1 MKGQVKE
8 YWNNTIGK
16 FWKKLR
22 QAQKISLILTLVVV
36 FAFIIFMISAG
47 STSFMTPLFT
57 AQIADKALLN
67 TISLRLDQ
75 EGVSHK
81 ISDGMIYL
89 QSKGDAQRMIA
100 LLVREDL
107 VPKNAS
113 PWDVF
118 KLDRWT
124 TTDFERNVN
133 LRRAIS
139 VSLEQHIE
147 ALADVDRARITLVM
161 PEKSL
166 FTEDQKDVS
175 ASIIITPH
183 PGSDIVS
190 NPKKIQGIIKLVK
203 FAVEGLEDKN
213 ITISDTA
220 GNVLSDFAGMAASPV
235 TPAVK
240 PMTQPPAEKDIFDR
254 LPISR
259 NIAYAA
265 AVSLTVILLAV
276 ILILIFG
283 KKKKEAIL
291 EDARNMASQNP
302 EEVARLVKT
311 WLSED

>member
-8 YWNNTIGK
+8 LFKSIGQ

-22 QAQKISLILTLVVV
+22 QAQKVSFILILAIA
-36 FAFIIFMISAG
+36 FALIIFVSSAG

-57 AQIADKALLN
+57 ARIADTTLLN

-118 KLDRWT
+118 KMDRWT

-147 ALADVDRARITLVM
+147 SLVDVDRARITLVM

-166 FTEDQKDVS
+166 FTEDQKEVS

-203 FAVEGLEDKN
+203 FAVEGLDDKN

-220 GNVLSDFAGMAASPV
+220 GNVLSDFAGMAAPPV
-235 TPAVK
+235 IPEVK
-240 PMTQPPAEKDIFDR
+240 PMTQIPAQKDIFDR
-254 LPISR
+254 LPVSR
-259 NIAYAA
+259 NVAYAA
-265 AVSLTVILLAV
+265 AISLAV
-276 ILILIFG
+276 VLMAVVLILIFG

>member
-1 MKGQVKE
+1 MKGQIKE
-8 YWNNTIGK
+8 LFNSVGQ

-22 QAQKISLILTLVVV
+22 QAQKVSIFLILAVVLGLIV
-36 FAFIIFMISAG
+36 FASSAG

-57 AQIADKALLN
+57 ARIADANLLN

-118 KLDRWT
+118 KMDRWT

-161 PEKSL
+161 PEKTL

-213 ITISDTA
+213 ITISDTS
-220 GNVLSDFAGMAASPV
+220 GNLLSDFAGMENSPAV
-235 TPAVK
+235 PAVK
-240 PMTQPPAEKDIFDR
+240 PMTQIPAEQDIFDR

-265 AVSLTVILLAV
+265 IVSLAVMLLAV
-276 ILILIFG
+276 AFILIFE

-302 EEVARLVKT
+302 EEVARLLKT

>member
-1 MKGQVKE
+1 MKGQIKE
-8 YWNNTIGK
+8 FFNSIGR

-22 QAQKISLILTLVVV
+22 QAQRVSIILILAIAFALIV
-36 FAFIIFMISAG
+36 FISSAG

-57 AQIADKALLN
+57 ARIADTTLLN

-89 QSKGDAQRMIA
+89 QSRGDAQRMIA
-100 LLVREDL
+100 LLMREDL

-118 KLDRWT
+118 KMDRWT

-147 ALADVDRARITLVM
+147 SLVDVDRARITLVM

-175 ASIIITPH
+175 ASIIIITPH

-235 TPAVK
+235 TPEIK
-240 PMTQPPAEKDIFDR
+240 PMTQIPEEQDIFDR
-254 LPISR
+254 LPVSR

-265 AVSLTVILLAV
+265 VVSLAV
-276 ILILIFG
+276 LIFAIVCIMIFG

-291 EDARNMASQNP
+291 EDARNMAAQNP
-302 EEVARLVKT
+302 EEIARLVKT

>member
-1 MKGQVKE
+1 MKGQIKE
-8 YWNNTIGK
+8 FFNSIGR

-22 QAQKISLILTLVVV
+22 QAQRVSIILILAIAFALIV
-36 FAFIIFMISAG
+36 FISSAG

-57 AQIADKALLN
+57 ARVADTTLLN

-89 QSKGDAQRMIA
+89 QSRGDAQRMIA
-100 LLVREDL
+100 LLMREDL

-118 KLDRWT
+118 KMDRWT

-147 ALADVDRARITLVM
+147 SLVDVDRARITLVM

-235 TPAVK
+235 TPEIK
-240 PMTQPPAEKDIFDR
+240 PMTQIPEEQDIFDR
-254 LPISR
+254 LPVSR

-265 AVSLTVILLAV
+265 VVSLAV
-276 ILILIFG
+276 LIFAIVCIMIFG

-302 EEVARLVKT
+302 EEIARLVKT

>member
-1 MKGQVKE
+1 MKGQIKE
-8 YWNNTIGK
+8 FFNSIGQ

-22 QAQKISLILTLVVV
+22 QAQKVSFILILAIV
-36 FAFIIFMISAG
+36 FAFIVFVSSAG

-57 AQIADKALLN
+57 AKITDTTLLN

-75 EGVSHK
+75 EAVSHK

-89 QSKGDAQRMIA
+89 QGKGDAQRMIA
-100 LLVREDL
+100 LLMREDL
-107 VPKNAS
+107 VPKNAA

-118 KLDRWT
+118 KMDRWT

-147 ALADVDRARITLVM
+147 SLVDVDRARITLVM

-166 FTEDQKDVS
+166 FTEDQKEVS

-240 PMTQPPAEKDIFDR
+240 PMAQVPAQQDIFDR
-254 LPISR
+254 LPVSR

-265 AVSLTVILLAV
+265 AVSLAVLLFAV
-276 ILILIFG
+276 VCILIFG

>member
-1 MKGQVKE
+1 MKGQIKE
-8 YWNNTIGK
+8 FFNSIGQ

-22 QAQKISLILTLVVV
+22 QAQKISIILILA
-36 FAFIIFMISAG
+36 FAFALIVFVSSAG

-57 AQIADKALLN
+57 AKIADSTLLN

-89 QSKGDAQRMIA
+89 QSRSDAQKKM
-100 LLVREDL
+100 
-107 VPKNAS
+107 
-113 PWDVF
+113 
-118 KLDRWT
+118 DRWT

-147 ALADVDRARITLVM
+147 SLSDVDRARITLVM

-166 FTEDQKDVS
+166 FTEDQKEVS

-235 TPAVK
+235 TPEVK
-240 PMTQPPAEKDIFDR
+240 SMTQVPVRQDIFDR
-254 LPISR
+254 LPVSR

-265 AVSLTVILLAV
+265 ATSLAV
-276 ILILIFG
+276 ILAAVVLILIFG

>member
-1 MKGQVKE
+1 MKGQIKE
-8 YWNNTIGK
+8 FFSSIGQ

-22 QAQKISLILTLVVV
+22 QAQKVSIILILAIAFALIV
-36 FAFIIFMISAG
+36 FVSSAG

-57 AQIADKALLN
+57 ARIVDTSLLN

-100 LLVREDL
+100 LLMREDL

-118 KLDRWT
+118 KMDRWT

-147 ALADVDRARITLVM
+147 SLADVDRARITLVM

-220 GNVLSDFAGMAASPV
+220 GNVLSDFAGMAVSPV

-240 PMTQPPAEKDIFDR
+240 PLTQAPAEQDIFDR
-254 LPISR
+254 LPIGR

-265 AVSLTVILLAV
+265 VASLAV
-276 ILILIFG
+276 LLFAVVCILIFG

>member
-1 MKGQVKE
+1 MKGQIKE
-8 YWNNTIGK
+8 FFNSIGQI
-16 FWKKLR
+16 WKKLR
-22 QAQKISLILTLVVV
+22 QAQRISIILITAFVL
-36 FAFIIFMISAG
+36 AFIIFVSSAG

-57 AQIADKALLN
+57 ARVADANLLN

-118 KLDRWT
+118 KMDRWT

-147 ALADVDRARITLVM
+147 ALTDVDRARITLVM

-183 PGSDIVS
+183 PGSDIVT

-220 GNVLSDFAGMAASPV
+220 GNVLTDFAGMATSPV
-235 TPAVK
+235 IPAVK
-240 PMTQPPAEKDIFDR
+240 PMAQNPAEEDIFDK

-265 AVSLTVILLAV
+265 AISLAV
-276 ILILIFG
+276 VLAAIVLILIFG

-302 EEVARLVKT
+302 EEIARLLKT

>member
-1 MKGQVKE
+1 MKGQIKE
-8 YWNNTIGK
+8 FFNSIGR

-22 QAQKISLILTLVVV
+22 QAQRVSIILILAIAFALIV
-36 FAFIIFMISAG
+36 FISSAG

-57 AQIADKALLN
+57 ARIADTTLLN

-89 QSKGDAQRMIA
+89 QSRGDAQRMIA
-100 LLVREDL
+100 LLMREDL

-118 KLDRWT
+118 KMDRWT

-147 ALADVDRARITLVM
+147 SLVDVDRARITLVM

-235 TPAVK
+235 TPEIK
-240 PMTQPPAEKDIFDR
+240 PMTQIPEEQDIFDR
-254 LPISR
+254 LPVSR

-265 AVSLTVILLAV
+265 VVSLAV
-276 ILILIFG
+276 LIFAIVCIMIFG

-302 EEVARLVKT
+302 EEIARLVKT

>member
-1 MKGQVKE
+1 MKGQIKE
-8 YWNNTIGK
+8 FLSSIGQ

-22 QAQKISLILTLVVV
+22 QAQKVSIILILAIAFALIV
-36 FAFIIFMISAG
+36 FVSSAG

-57 AQIADKALLN
+57 ARISDTALLN

-89 QSKGDAQRMIA
+89 QGKGDAQRMIA
-100 LLVREDL
+100 LLMREDL

-118 KLDRWT
+118 KMDRWT

-147 ALADVDRARITLVM
+147 SLADVDRARITLVM

-166 FTEDQKDVS
+166 FTEDQKEVS

-220 GNVLSDFAGMAASPV
+220 GNVLSDFAGMASSLV

-240 PMTQPPAEKDIFDR
+240 PMTQAPAQQDIFDR
-254 LPISR
+254 LPVSR

-265 AVSLTVILLAV
+265 AVSLAVLLFAV
-276 ILILIFG
+276 VCILIFG

>member
-1 MKGQVKE
+1 MKGQIKE
-8 YWNNTIGK
+8 FFSSIGQ

-22 QAQKISLILTLVVV
+22 QAQKVSIILILAIAFALIV
-36 FAFIIFMISAG
+36 FISSAG

-57 AQIADKALLN
+57 AKIADSTLLN
-67 TISLRLDQ
+67 TISHRHDQ
-75 EGVSHK
+75 EVVSHK

-89 QSKGDAQRMIA
+89 QSKGDAQKMIA

-118 KLDRWT
+118 KMDRWT

-139 VSLEQHIE
+139 LSLEQHIE

-220 GNVLSDFAGMAASPV
+220 GNLLSDFAGMGTSPAI
-235 TPAVK
+235 PAVK
-240 PMTQPPAEKDIFDR
+240 PVTQVPAEKDIFDR
-254 LPISR
+254 LPVSR

-265 AVSLTVILLAV
+265 AVSLAVVLLAV

>member
-1 MKGQVKE
+1 MKGQIKE
-8 YWNNTIGK
+8 FFKSIGQ

-22 QAQKISLILTLVVV
+22 QAQKVSIILILAIAFALIV
-36 FAFIIFMISAG
+36 FVSSAG

-57 AQIADKALLN
+57 ARIADTTLLN

-89 QSKGDAQRMIA
+89 QSKGDAQKMIA
-100 LLVREDL
+100 LLMREDL

-118 KLDRWT
+118 KMDRWT

-147 ALADVDRARITLVM
+147 SLVDVDRARITLVM

-166 FTEDQKDVS
+166 FTEDQKEVS

-203 FAVEGLEDKN
+203 FAVEGLDDKN

-220 GNVLSDFAGMAASPV
+220 GNVLSDFAGMETSPV
-235 TPAVK
+235 TPEVK
-240 PMTQPPAEKDIFDR
+240 PMTQNPAQQDIFDR
-254 LPISR
+254 LPVSR
-259 NIAYAA
+259 NVAYAA
-265 AVSLTVILLAV
+265 IASLAV
-276 ILILIFG
+276 ILFAVVCILIFG

-311 WLSED
+311 WLSEE

>member
-8 YWNNTIGK
+8 FFNSIGL

-22 QAQKISLILTLVVV
+22 QAQKISIILILAVACALIV
-36 FAFIIFMISAG
+36 FISSVG

-57 AQIADKALLN
+57 AKISDTALLN
-67 TISLRLDQ
+67 SISLRLDQ
-75 EGVSHK
+75 EGMSHK
-81 ISDGMIYL
+81 IADGMIYL
-89 QSKGDAQRMIA
+89 QSRSDAQRMIA

-118 KLDRWT
+118 KMDRWT

-133 LRRAIS
+133 LQRAIS

-147 ALADVDRARITLVM
+147 SLSDVDRARITLVM

-166 FTEDQKDVS
+166 FSEDQKEVS

-183 PGSDIVS
+183 PDSDIVY
-190 NPKKIQGIIKLVK
+190 NPNKIQGIIKLVK

-220 GNVLSDFAGMAASPV
+220 GNLLSDFASLATSPITHTAPPM
-235 TPAVK
+235 TPAPV
-240 PMTQPPAEKDIFDR
+240 EEDFFDS

-265 AVSLTVILLAV
+265 VASLTVFLFAIV
-276 ILILIFG
+276 FIMIFG
-283 KKKKEAIL
+283 KRKKEAIL
-291 EDARNMASQNP
+291 EDARTMAAQNP
-302 EEVARLVKT
+302 EEVARLVKS